1 MALED
6 ALSQLNA
13 NILTLIEVIQKSDS
27 QRAEIVDKAEAVLK
41 RKAGDSA
48 TTTTTK
54 ATTTKKDEP
63 KSEPE
68 PETNSEAPAEDA
80 GAVEE
85 AKKAVAEF
93 VREGKTE
100 DDTVERKKEVRARL
114 TKLGLKEDQRVG
126 ELDPASAKRL
136 VASLAKLTKTYV
148 PIEDRKPAGDDL
160 DDI

>member
-41 RKAGDSA
+41 RKDGGAAAS
-48 TTTTTK
+48 K
-54 ATTTKKDEP
+54 TTKKDEP
-63 KSEPE
+63 KAEAEPEVKSETQSEP
-68 PETNSEAPAEDA
+68 ADDA

-85 AKKAVAEF
+85 ATKAVTAF
-93 VREGKTE
+93 VRAGGNDA
-100 DDTVERKKEVRARL
+100 DDIAERKKEVRARL
-114 TKLGLKEDQRVG
+114 KKLGLNDNQRVG

-136 VASLAKLTKTYV
+136 TASIEKLEKTYV
-148 PIEDRKPAGDDL
+148 PVKDRKPAGDDL